1 MECLSEKRNGG
12 KHGNIIYTT
21 FNGLHQIYFPTKII
35 ETVALQTNDL
45 LLVSVYIPPE
55 RNAIKDIENMLQQ
68 VELTV
73 SRNQIKW
80 IVVIGDFNLSFQ
92 QLSNVEQMMRRY
104 DLSQLVSEPTHELGA
119 IIDVAFTN
127 IKDVSVRNLP
137 VWFSDHHAIS
147 YSQFLMESE
156 LLIISLVFCV
166 FCFFGFSCS
175 CCVGLCFP
183 CFVFVCGF

>member
-1 MECLSEKRNGG
+1 MECFSEKRNGG

-21 FNGLHQIYFPTKII
+21 FNGLHQIYFQTKII
-35 ETVALQTNDL
+35 EAVALQTNDL
-45 LLVSVYIPPE
+45 LLVSVYIPPG

-92 QLSNVEQMMRRY
+92 QLFNVEQMMRRY

-119 IIDVAFTN
+119 ILDVAFTN

-137 VWFSDHHAIS
+137 VWFSDHHAIV
-147 YSQFLMESE
+147 LHIPE
-156 LLIISLVFCV
+156 LK
-166 FCFFGFSCS
+166 
-175 CCVGLCFP
+175 
-183 CFVFVCGF
+183 

>member
-1 MECLSEKRNGG
+1 
-12 KHGNIIYTT
+12 
-21 FNGLHQIYFPTKII
+21 
-35 ETVALQTNDL
+35 
-45 LLVSVYIPPE
+45 
-55 RNAIKDIENMLQQ
+55 MLQQ

-137 VWFSDHHAIS
+137 VWFADHHAIV
-147 YSQFLMESE
+147 LHIPE
-156 LLIISLVFCV
+156 LK
-166 FCFFGFSCS
+166 
-175 CCVGLCFP
+175 
-183 CFVFVCGF
+183 

>member
-1 MECLSEKRNGG
+1 MLFRKDKWWKTRQYYI
-12 KHGNIIYTT
+12 HNIQWSPSNI
-21 FNGLHQIYFPTKII
+21 FSKII

-45 LLVSVYIPPE
+45 LLVSVYIPPG
-55 RNAIKDIENMLQQ
+55 RNAIKDMENMLQQ

-80 IVVIGDFNLSFQ
+80 IVVIGDFNLAFQ

-119 IIDVAFTN
+119 ILDVAFTN

-137 VWFSDHHAIS
+137 V
-147 YSQFLMESE
+147 
-156 LLIISLVFCV
+156 
-166 FCFFGFSCS
+166 
-175 CCVGLCFP
+175 
-183 CFVFVCGF
+183 